1 MHRRSPGSS
10 QFEMTPK
17 TLSGKSKVMNTTFS
31 EIELRKLDLNL
42 LLVFSALM
50 RERSVSRASRRLHI
64 GPPAVSM
71 ALARLRATIGDD
83 LLVRAGPGMEP
94 TERALAL
101 WAELE
106 PALSAIES
114 AVRGARGFDPL
125 TDERVIRFAV
135 PDDLEF
141 VLVPHLLE
149 RLAVEAPR
157 MRLVVRP
164 SDFRTLLGRLD
175 SGDAD
180 LALSATPESGIERRH
195 RILPIHRDGFAVL
208 YDAAQLGC
216 TGSLDLNTYLAVPHI
231 LLSIVGDL
239 RGNVDERLAEMGRS
253 RRVLSTVSHFPT
265 LPFILKR
272 LPVLA
277 NMPSLA
283 ACYYAE
289 TYGLERCPPPIESP
303 RFKVSLAWHVRTD
316 VDPAYVWLRRLVVES
331 VKQLII
337 EKGADS
343 LCETL

>member
-1 MHRRSPGSS
+1 
-10 QFEMTPK
+10 
-17 TLSGKSKVMNTTFS
+17 MNTTFS
-31 EIELRKLDLNL
+31 EIELRNLDLNL

-71 ALARLRATIGDD
+71 ALARLRSTIGDD

-106 PALSAIES
+106 PALSAIEG

-125 TDERVIRFAV
+125 TDERIIRFAA

-141 VLVPHLLE
+141 VLIPRLLE
-149 RLAVEAPR
+149 QMAVRAPR

-195 RILPIHRDGFAVL
+195 RILPIHMDGFAVL
-208 YDAAQLGC
+208 YDPAQLGR
-216 TGSLDLNTYLAVPHI
+216 TGPLDLDTYLAVPHV

-239 RGNVDERLAEMGRS
+239 RGNVDKRLAEMGRS
-253 RRVLSTVSHFPT
+253 RPVTCTVSHFPT
-265 LPFILKR
+265 MPFILKK

-283 ACYYAE
+283 ACHYAD
-289 TYGLERCPPPIESP
+289 TYGLERCPPPIQSP
-303 RFKVSLAWHVRTD
+303 RFEVSIAWHVRTD
-316 VDPAYVWLRRLVVES
+316 VDPAYVWFRRLVVET
-331 VKQLII
+331 VKQLIV
-337 EKGADS
+337 EKGDAS
-343 LCETL
+343 LCQTL

>member
-1 MHRRSPGSS
+1 
-10 QFEMTPK
+10 
-17 TLSGKSKVMNTTFS
+17 MNTTFS

-106 PALSAIES
+106 PALSAIEG

-125 TDERVIRFAV
+125 TDERIIRFAA

-141 VLVPHLLE
+141 VLIPRLLE
-149 RLAVEAPR
+149 RLASDAPR

-195 RILPIHRDGFAVL
+195 RILPLHRDGFAVL
-208 YDAAQLGC
+208 YDADQLGF
-216 TGSLDLNTYLAVPHI
+216 TGPLDLDTYLGIPHI

-239 RGNVDERLAEMGRS
+239 RGNFDERLAAIGRH
-253 RRVLSTVSHFPT
+253 RRVLATVSHFPT
-265 LPFILKR
+265 MPFILKR
-272 LPVLA
+272 LPVLT

-283 ACYYAE
+283 AGYYAE
-289 TYGLERCPPPIESP
+289 TYKLERCSPPLESP
-303 RFKVSLAWHVRTD
+303 RFEVSLAWHVRTD
-316 VDPAYVWLRRLVVES
+316 IDPAYVWFRQVVAET
-331 VKQLII
+331 VKALM
-337 EKGADS
+337 EETETEN
-343 LCETL
+343 LCVALP